1 MFLAKANDRLR
12 VPLLRTGDAGEGGG
26 DNIRKPG
33 HRKFETSINQVKME
47 SIDMYRSGIRSQ
59 LVLKLESFHPEG
71 GIDSSETG

>member
-47 SIDMYRSGIRSQ
+47 SISGIRSQ